1 MTIHIKKIIRE
12 NIFTDDFKDLLRNNE
27 ILFDS
32 RKKFVVIYGPNG
44 TGKTS
49 LALVL
54 NKEKQ
59 AQYTIEINGNTHTE
73 RDPKVFHV
81 VNDQNGRNIIQG
93 NTEDFILGDNIKR
106 EYELKRQIEEGFK
119 NLFDSLVM
127 ELKSRYQIM
136 TKNHDF
142 EELIRD
148 DRLKSYISDIANSK
162 SKGKSILRDG
172 FLSHINSLE
181 EIEIPTITDNKLTFF
196 ISDYNKKAESIIKN
210 FCREVDL
217 SLFTVEGNIGKIEE
231 SDDAIRILKKYEH
244 SNECIVCETPIERQL
259 LLERKNVQRK
269 QFIEGL
275 TEHAKKII
283 ETIIKKSDGS
293 DLFGIHLCLKEA
305 LKNGV
310 VEKVKEVYEEIENYK
325 KVYEILLSNLFVNK
339 VKESNLNVIF
349 EEYNNLIQER
359 PIFADED
366 IIFIEK
372 FLNDCLDKRIS
383 LERDD
388 NKNLKLL
395 FGGREF
401 LNAKRESLMLSN
413 GEQNFLSLAFE
424 LLKAKK
430 VPEDF
435 IILDDPISSFDSIYK
450 NKIAYSILR
459 ILDSKKTIVLTHNT
473 DLISLL
479 EHQRKNCFNLY
490 FLNNTHGEENGFIF
504 INQHERKI
512 ILYLHEFI
520 NLLRG
525 DIKQYIVN
533 ESAFL
538 IAIVPFMRGYCQI
551 IGNTTLKNELTKL
564 MHGYNNNTVNIA
576 SIYNDLF
583 ETDVIENDYNISAMD
598 IISYVVDSAEII
610 LKIDRFPLLNKT
622 LMHTFT
628 YLFLRLSVEKKLVDK
643 YSIDTN
649 EFDMLTS
656 IIIAAFPSNQN
667 DLSTTENRVFFLSR
681 KTLLN
686 EFNHFEMDMN
696 IFQPAIDITNKNLNK
711 EKREIL
717 EKLEAL

>member
-1 MTIHIKKIIRE
+1 MTIHIKKIIKE
-12 NIFTDDFKDLLRNNE
+12 NIFTDDFKNLSVNNE

-32 RKKFVVIYGPNG
+32 NNFVVIYGPNG

-54 NKEKQ
+54 NQDKQ
-59 AQYTIEINGNTHTE
+59 AKYTIVINGNTHTE
-73 RDPKVFHV
+73 GDSKVFHV
-81 VNDQNGRNIIQG
+81 INDQNGRNIIQG
-93 NTEDFILGDNIKR
+93 STEDFILGDNIKR
-106 EYELKRQIEEGFK
+106 EYELKRQIEERFK
-119 NLFDSLVM
+119 SLFYLLV
-127 ELKSRYQIM
+127 EKLKSEYLIT
-136 TKNHDF
+136 TKKHNF
-142 EELIRD
+142 EELIED
-148 DRLKSYISDIANSK
+148 NILKEYISDLANK
-162 SKGKSILRDG
+162 ASKGRSIERNN
-172 FLSHINSLE
+172 FLNHFNGLE
-181 EIEIPTITDNKLTFF
+181 KIEVPTITEDKFKFF
-196 ISDYNKKAESIIKN
+196 VSDYNKKAESIIKN
-210 FCREVDL
+210 FCREVNS
-217 SLFTVEGNIGKIEE
+217 SLLTAEENINKIEE
-231 SDDAIRILKKYEH
+231 SDDAIHILKKYKH
-244 SNECIVCETPIERQL
+244 SNECIVCETTIERQS
-259 LLERKNVQRK
+259 LLEKKDLQRK

-275 TEHAKKII
+275 TEHTKKII
-283 ETIIKKSDGS
+283 EKIIKKSDGS

-310 VEKVKEVYEEIENYK
+310 VEKVKEIYEEIENYK
-325 KVYEILLSNLFVNK
+325 QAYKILLCNLFVDEIK
-339 VKESNLNVIF
+339 ASNLNAIS
-349 EEYNNLIQER
+349 EEYNSLVQEGPR
-359 PIFADED
+359 FEDED

-383 LERDD
+383 LERDG

-395 FGGREF
+395 FGGKEF
-401 LNAKRESLMLSN
+401 LNHERTTLMLSN

-424 LLKAKK
+424 LLKAQKA
-430 VPEDF
+430 PENF

-504 INQHERKI
+504 INQHEQKI

-551 IGNTTLKNELTKL
+551 IGNTTLKDELTKL
-564 MHGYNNNTVNIA
+564 MHGYNNNIVNIA

-598 IISYVVDSAEII
+598 IILYDVNSAETI

-622 LMHTFT
+622 LMHTLT

-643 YSIDTN
+643 FSINTN
-649 EFDMLTS
+649 KFDMLTS
-656 IIIAAFPSNQN
+656 IIAASFPRDQN
-667 DLSTTENRVFFLSR
+667 DLSATENRVFFLSR

-686 EFNHFEMDMN
+686 EFNHFDMDMN
-696 IFQPAIDITNKNLNK
+696 IFQPAIDITNKNLKK
-711 EKREIL
+711 EKKEIL
-717 EKLEAL
+717 DKLEAL